1 MADAQ
6 RHHALQSE
14 GAVRHCWGQGF
25 SKRLWRIAWR
35 LAAGKPEENS
45 VVSAT
50 GWDPSTDF
58 IEYDSI
64 KEVDGEFEELLGGAP
79 GDKPPE
85 THKSSKQVITSGEWP
100 TLPQPEA
107 ALPHADDLR

>member
-1 MADAQ
+1 MAEAQ
-6 RHHALQSE
+6 WEQPLNREAAERQS
-14 GAVRHCWGQGF
+14 WGERF

-58 IEYDSI
+58 IEYDGI